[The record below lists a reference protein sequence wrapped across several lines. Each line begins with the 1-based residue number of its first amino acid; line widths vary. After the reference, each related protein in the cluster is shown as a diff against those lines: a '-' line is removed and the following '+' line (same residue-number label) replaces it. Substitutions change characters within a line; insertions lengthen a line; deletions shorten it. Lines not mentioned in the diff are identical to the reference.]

1 MAPKRRA
8 NAANAT
14 NTANAANAQRAK
26 AAKSLMNQWRALH
39 EQLHR
44 ARNVATQMQLV
55 RRIHDLDFEIRRAM
69 RR

>member
-8 NAANAT
+8 NAANAA
-14 NTANAANAQRAK
+14 NTANTANAQRAK
-26 AAKSLMNQWRALH
+26 AAKTLVNQWRALH

-55 RRIHDLDFEIRRAM
+55 RRIHDLDFEIRRAL